1 MCSQN
6 ERMAYHY
13 LSSFFII
20 SLLFS
25 APIYAAPSI
34 ELPED
39 ELAKE
44 TVLPVFEKP
53 GMVRMRN
60 IVTRKKFEIGL
71 HYGWLMTEPIFDTS
85 RIGLTGY
92 YHTNEDTAWGALF
105 YAHST
110 GLSTYANQL
119 GNTGFDL
126 DFNRA
131 PKPLYSVYLDYNKK
145 LFYGKM
151 SLSKITSVN
160 MHLQGLLGFGLTQ
173 YENNKTYPSLSA
185 GAGYK
190 FYLTKHWSLRTDLR
204 LLIHQAPTPFKKDVL
219 LETNPD
225 PGFGVFEDRLH
236 FTNTL
241 DIGFNYLF

>member
-6 ERMAYHY
+6 ERMAKNH
-13 LSSFFII
+13 LSTLFII

-25 APIYAAPSI
+25 TPIYAAPSI

-53 GMVRMRN
+53 GMVRLRN
-60 IVTRKKFEIGL
+60 VVTRKKFEMGL
-71 HYGWLMTEPIFDTS
+71 HYGWLMSEPIFDTS
-85 RIGLTGY
+85 RIGLAGY
-92 YHTNEDTAWGALF
+92 YHTDEDTAWGALF

-110 GLSTYANQL
+110 GLSTYATQL
-119 GNTGFDL
+119 AKPNFGL

-190 FYLTKHWSLRTDLR
+190 FYLTKQWSLRTDLR
-204 LLIHQAPTPFKKDVL
+204 LLIHQAPTPFKKGAL
-219 LETNPD
+219 TGTTD
-225 PGFGVFEDRLH
+225 PGYGVFKDRLH

-241 DIGFNYLF
+241 DVGFNYLF